1 MRYIEVAKTIK
12 ELARNIPQL
21 LSSEGGYKMPSL
33 KDLAKE
39 CGVSVATVSKALNGQ
54 PDIAPAT
61 RERICAALPLP
72 PAKETPP
79 RTTAVM
85 QSKGL

>member
-1 MRYIEVAKTIK
+1 MRYIEIAKTIK

-21 LSSEGGYKMPSL
+21 LSLEGGYKMPSL

-54 PDIAPAT
+54 PDIAPA
-61 RERICAALPLP
+61 RGSASVQRLAAWGICLTQRPGAENQPYL
-72 PAKETPP
+72 
-79 RTTAVM
+79 
-85 QSKGL
+85 

>member
-1 MRYIEVAKTIK
+1 MRYIEIAKTIK

-21 LSSEGGYKMPSL
+21 LSLEGGHKMPSL

-39 CGVSVATVSKALNGQ
+39 CGVSVATVSKALNNQ

-61 RERICAALPLP
+61 RDGCGPQRTVWATCPMLP
-72 PAKETPP
+72 PVP
-79 RTTAVM
+79 
-85 QSKGL
+85 